1 MSESLRL
8 AALRDDIAARLKPVC
23 EDWPDELFSQVV
35 DNLASITLR
44 YEGRT
49 TTATYD
55 VRTTDALV
63 NKLSDGLTRSQAVR
77 TPASGLAGRMG
88 SIPHHPLPRGGPPK
102 GIGRRK
108 PDSDA

>member
-8 AALRDDIAARLKPVC
+8 AALREDIAARLKPVC
-23 EDWPDELFSQVV
+23 EDWPPDLFDQVV
-35 DNLASITLR
+35 ENLASITLR

-63 NKLSDGLTRSQAVR
+63 SKLGEGLLRSQKGR
-77 TPASGLAGRMG
+77 TPPSGLASRMG
-88 SIPHHPLPRGGPPK
+88 SIPHHPVPRGGPPK
-102 GIGRRK
+102 GIGPRK
-108 PDSDA
+108 PDSDV

>member
-23 EDWPDELFSQVV
+23 EDWPAELFSQVV

-44 YEGRT
+44 YEGRA

-55 VRTTDALV
+55 MRTTDALV
-63 NKLSDGLTRSQAVR
+63 SKLTDGLAKSQSVR
-77 TPASGLAGRMG
+77 TPSGLAGRMG
-88 SIPHHPLPRGGPPK
+88 AIPHHPLPKGGPPK
-102 GIGRRK
+102 GIGPRK
-108 PDSDA
+108 PTSGS